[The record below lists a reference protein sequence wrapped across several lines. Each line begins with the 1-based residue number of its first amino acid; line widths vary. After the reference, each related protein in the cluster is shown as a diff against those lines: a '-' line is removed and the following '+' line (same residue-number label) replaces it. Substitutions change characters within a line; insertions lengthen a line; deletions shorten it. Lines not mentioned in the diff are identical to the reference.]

1 MSSERDIG
9 KSSSPVDVRT
19 RAARKG
25 RGAASNVDGRFE
37 PYRHEATDDGWGS
50 IDAELPPLR
59 TTVSVDTARSV
70 ITRND
75 SPDIAFDRSLNPYRG
90 CEHGCIYCYARPSHA
105 YLGLSPGLDF
115 ETKLYAKP
123 DAAARLR
130 AELRRPGYRP
140 AVLALGVNTD
150 AYQPI
155 ERKLGITRAV
165 LEVLAEFRHPV
176 SLITK
181 SALIER
187 DLDLLVPM
195 ARAHLV
201 QVFITVTTLKHALAR
216 TLEPRASAPTRRL
229 QALRTLAQAG
239 IPVGVMVAPVIPVL
253 TDAELE
259 AVLAAAWD
267 AGARSA
273 GYVLLRLPHEIK
285 DLFKEWLSV
294 HAPLAQ
300 AHVMARIRETR
311 GGKENDP
318 NFGSRMVGQGAYAEM
333 IRRRFKL
340 QCRRLGFNRE
350 RVELDTRQFA
360 PPPARGDQLDLFGR

>member
-1 MSSERDIG
+1 MTFERKTSDAVPPAD
-9 KSSSPVDVRT
+9 SPHRL
-19 RAARKG
+19 ARKG

-37 PYRHEATDDGWGS
+37 PYRHQAADDGWGNLD
-50 IDAELPPLR
+50 IELAPLR
-59 TTVSVDTARSV
+59 TTIGVDTARSV

-75 SPDIAFDRSLNPYRG
+75 SPDISFDRSVNPYRG

-105 YLGLSPGLDF
+105 YLGHSPGLDF

-130 AELRRPGYRP
+130 EELSRPGYQP
-140 AVLALGVNTD
+140 AVVALGTNTD

-155 ERKLGITRAV
+155 ERKLGITRAL
-165 LEVLAEFRHPV
+165 LEVLAEFKHPV
-176 SLITK
+176 SLVTK

-187 DLDLLVPM
+187 DLDLLAPM
-195 ARAHLV
+195 ARERLV
-201 QVFITVTTLKHALAR
+201 QVFMTVTTLKHDLAR
-216 TLEPRASAPTRRL
+216 RLEPRATAPARRL
-229 QALRTLAQAG
+229 QALRTLAEAG
-239 IPVGVMVAPVIPVL
+239 VPTGVMVAPVIPVL
-253 TDAELE
+253 TDGELE
-259 AVLAAAWD
+259 AVLSAAWD

-318 NFGSRMVGQGAYAEM
+318 NFGTRMVGQGPYADM

-340 QCRRLGFNRE
+340 QCRRLGLNRA
-350 RVELDTRQFA
+350 RVELDVGRFK
-360 PPPARGDQLDLFGR
+360 PPARAGDQLDLFVR